1 MGTCWSDVEFSG
13 AKKSQIT
20 QLLVREFLILEP
32 DAPGHDGQICFWS
45 PEVPGPATLAQG
57 HTAGE
62 WQGQTWAQGSPPLP
76 HCVLAFMPLLLGT
89 YR

>member
-1 MGTCWSDVEFSG
+1 MVCAGSRRALKLTLRLHSLQGNPSG
-13 AKKSQIT
+13 
-20 QLLVREFLILEP
+20 R
-32 DAPGHDGQICFWS
+32 DGQICFWS
-45 PEVPGPATLAQG
+45 PEAPGPATLAQG